1 MTIDEI
7 KKKYQANAAPN
18 AKIASK
24 KSAQKALD
32 RLYSAFMNAK
42 NALNTYNQDLNKQG
56 LFNSNVSIDT
66 VLRNLKVER
75 ATNL

>member
-1 MTIDEI
+1 MNIDEI
-7 KKKYQANAAPN
+7 KKKYQADAAPN

-24 KSAQKALD
+24 NSAQKALD

-42 NALNTYNQDLNKQG
+42 ITLNTYNQDLNKQG